1 MEEQNP
7 PSFGLIV
14 VTSKLG
20 FRLNEFCHM
29 GYQVVS
35 PSSIPCRVL
44 FLIENFDVHGF
55 LGIQP
60 GVHHA
65 VLVFCMVD
73 IVGGEVRAPCLH
85 LCITN
90 LLDSDF

>member
-7 PSFGLIV
+7 LLFGLIV
-14 VTSKLG
+14 VTSKL

-29 GYQVVS
+29 SYQVVS

-44 FLIENFDVHGF
+44 FLVENFDVYGF

-60 GVHHA
+60 SVHHA

-73 IVGGEVRAPCLH
+73 AVGGEVRVPRLH
-85 LCITN
+85 LCITS
-90 LLDSDF
+90 LLDSDL